1 MRNIW
6 IICRKEL
13 RSYFASPIAYAVMA
27 LFALIFGFVFFSATR
42 DFVNFSFRSQM
53 MGGAQPMSVN
63 EFIIRPLLGFA
74 GTVSL
79 FLIPLI
85 SMRLL
90 AEEKRNGTIELL
102 LTSPVQDISI
112 IVGKWLGAMLL
123 YLFVL
128 GMSVPSIA
136 LLFLWGKPDWKP
148 VLAAY
153 LGLLLQ
159 GGCLLGVG
167 TLISAM
173 TSNQIVAG
181 GVAFFI
187 SLLLYMLSWFTEY
200 DSTTTSKV
208 LNYISIV
215 PHMENF
221 SKGIFDLKDAVFYV
235 SFIFLTLFLTVRQ
248 MESVRWRS

>member
-6 IICRKEL
+6 IICQKEL

-27 LFALIFGFVFFSATR
+27 LFALIFGLVFFSATR
-42 DFVNFSFRSQM
+42 EFVNFSFRSQM
-53 MGGAQPMSVN
+53 NGGGPPMSVN
-63 EFIIRPLLGFA
+63 EYIIRPMLGFA

-85 SMRLL
+85 SMRLI

-102 LTSPVQDISI
+102 LTSPIQDLSI
-112 IVGKWLGAMLL
+112 ILGKWLGAMFL

-128 GMSVPSIA
+128 GMS
-136 LLFLWGKPDWKP
+136 LLNMAFLFAWGKPDWKP
-148 VLAAY
+148 VLVAY

-159 GGCLLGVG
+159 AGCLLAVG
-167 TLISAM
+167 ALISAM

-181 GVAFFI
+181 GAAFFV
-187 SLLLYMLSWFTEY
+187 SLMLYMLSWFTEY
-200 DSTTTSKV
+200 DSTAASKV

-221 SKGIFDLKDAVFYV
+221 SKGILDLKDAVFYV
-235 SFIFLTLFLTVRQ
+235 TFIFLALFLTARQ
-248 MESVRWRS
+248 MESLRWRS

>member
-1 MRNIW
+1 MKNIW
-6 IICRKEL
+6 IICQKEL

-27 LFALIFGFVFFSATR
+27 LFALLFGLVFFSATR
-42 DFVNFSFRSQM
+42 EFVNFSFRSQLN
-53 MGGAQPMSVN
+53 GRGTPMSVN
-63 EFIIRPLLGFA
+63 EYIIRPMLGFA

-85 SMRLL
+85 SMRLI

-102 LTSPVQDISI
+102 LTSPIQDLSI
-112 IVGKWLGAMLL
+112 ILGKWLGAMLL

-128 GMSVPSIA
+128 GISLLNIA
-136 LLFLWGKPDWKP
+136 FLFAWGKPDWKP
-148 VLAAY
+148 VLVAY

-159 GGCLLGVG
+159 GGCLLALG

-181 GVAFFI
+181 GAAFFV
-187 SLLLYMLSWFTEY
+187 SLILYMLSWFTEY
-200 DSTTTSKV
+200 DSTTASRV
-208 LNYISIV
+208 LNYVSIV

-221 SKGIFDLKDAVFYV
+221 SKGILDLKDSVFYV
-235 SFIFLTLFLTVRQ
+235 SFIFLALFLTMRQ
-248 MESVRWRS
+248 MESLRWRS

>member
-1 MRNIW
+1 MTNVW
-6 IICRKEL
+6 VICRKEL

-53 MGGAQPMSVN
+53 NGGGPAMSVN
-63 EFIIRPLLGFA
+63 DYILRPLLGFA

-79 FLIPLI
+79 FLIPMI
-85 SMRLL
+85 SMRLF

-102 LTSPVQDISI
+102 LTSPVKDLSI
-112 IVGKWLGAMLL
+112 ILGKWLGAMML

-128 GMSVPSIA
+128 GMSLPSVA
-136 LLFLWGKPDWKP
+136 MLFIWGKPDWKP
-148 VLAAY
+148 LLVAY

-159 GGCLLGVG
+159 GGCLLALGA
-167 TLISAM
+167 LISAM

-181 GVAFFI
+181 GAAFFV
-187 SLLLYMLSWFTEY
+187 SLLLYMLSWMTEY

-215 PHMENF
+215 THMENF
-221 SKGIFDLKDAVFYV
+221 SKGILDLKDAIFYTT
-235 SFIFLTLFLTVRQ
+235 FIFFALFLTARQ
-248 MESVRWRS
+248 MESLRWRS